1 MVEEEVA
8 EEVTGE
14 GGTGGGESVVEGGEG
29 EAEEISVNVVLLETM
44 LERLRILEQLA
55 KGELKPEE
63 AAAKLSTLKAPEVE
77 KRRRR
82 RR

>member
-1 MVEEEVA
+1 MVEEA
-8 EEVTGE
+8 EEVTEAGE
-14 GGTGGGESVVEGGEG
+14 ATGGESVVEGGEG

-44 LERLRILEQLA
+44 LERLKIIEQLA

-63 AAAKLSTLKAPEVE
+63 AAAKLATIKAPEVE